1 MSRKSLYLQRVPIL
15 LKQLLDGHAVNTSD
29 FATQFS
35 VNRKTIWRDI
45 TNVIQPIFPNNIKYD
60 RSTKTWIATE
70 DLRTKKFF
78 NIEELVVIGQLLQ
91 LSKET
96 NQKLYQATLDLFES
110 LHEKSSHAI
119 YKQPSIEDIDA
130 YREQFLEIQKAIELR
145 EKITFSI
152 KDRKRIVHPLKIIN
166 FEIYWYLIAFSEHHN
181 EIRTFYFKDIDNLV
195 ILDVK
200 FDKKEYRYLEKL
212 DYAINAFYNPNNSI
226 EVILELDEIAYTVFK
241 RKKLNPSQHIK
252 KSSQENIYEMSVVV
266 THEME
271 ILPLIQQWIPHVKV
285 VEPMSLHGQILKNF
299 QSYIE

>member
-1 MSRKSLYLQRVPIL
+1 MSRKSLYLKRVPIL
-15 LKQLLDGHAVNTSD
+15 LKQLLDGHAINTTY
-29 FATQFS
+29 FAAQFN
-35 VNRKTIWRDI
+35 VDRKTIWRDI
-45 TNVIQPIFPNNIKYD
+45 TNIILPIFPSSIKYD

-70 DLRTKKFF
+70 DLRSKKFF

-96 NQKLYQATLDLFES
+96 NKKLHQATLDLFES
-110 LHEKSSHAI
+110 LHEKSSNAI
-119 YKQPSIEDIDA
+119 YKQPSIEDIDTHKK
-130 YREQFLEIQKAIELR
+130 QFLEIQRAIELR

-152 KDRKRIVHPLKIIN
+152 KDKKRIVHPLKIIN

-181 EIRTFYFKDIDNLV
+181 EIRTFYFKDIENLA

-200 FDKKEYRYLEKL
+200 FDKKEYHYLERL
-212 DYAINAFYNPNNSI
+212 DYAINAFYNPNTSI
-226 EVILELDEIAYTVFK
+226 EVILELDEIAYTVLK

-285 VEPMSLHGQILKNF
+285 VEPMSLHSQILKNF